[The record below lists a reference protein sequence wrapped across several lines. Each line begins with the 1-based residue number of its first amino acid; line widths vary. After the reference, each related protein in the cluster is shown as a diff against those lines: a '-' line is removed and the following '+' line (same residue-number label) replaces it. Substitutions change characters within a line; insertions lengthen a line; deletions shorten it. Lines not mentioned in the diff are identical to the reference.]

1 MTPLKVLAVT
11 AKGAGL
17 LGALARDLYSSAFA
31 PHVAPHKE
39 EPMSSKTIAFLVFPD
54 LTPLDLV
61 GPMTVLKMLESQG
74 YSAVTV
80 AGRIEPI
87 VTDVGFSIVPERT
100 FDEVPEPFALIL
112 PGGVLGP
119 IKAMVDDRLMGWVRA
134 AAEKATVVGSVCTG
148 SLILGAAGLLHGY
161 RATSHWDWI
170 GQLALFGA
178 EPVEGRVVFDRNRVT
193 GGGVTAGIDFALAL
207 TAAIRGEEHAKAVQ
221 LGLEYDPR
229 PPFDAGTPERAGDAL
244 TAVVRAR
251 SRGIAPDREARIRA
265 VADALSQRA

>member
-1 MTPLKVLAVT
+1 VAPLKVLAVT

-17 LGALARDLYSSAFA
+17 LGALARDLYSSAFE
-31 PHVAPHKE
+31 PHVAPRKE

-148 SLILGAAGLLHGY
+148 SLILGAAGLLEGLE
-161 RATSHWDWI
+161 ATTHWAF
-170 GQLALFGA
+170 LHTLEKMGA
-178 EPVEGRVVFDRNRVT
+178 RPTRRRWVEDGKVIT
-193 GGGVTAGIDFALAL
+193 AAGVSAGIDMALAL
-207 TAAIRGEEHAKAVQ
+207 AARLTSEGVARNIQHIIEYYPEPPFGSDSSKADLAEIGRQLGGMSAAIPQILAG
-221 LGLEYDPR
+221 R
-229 PPFDAGTPERAGDAL
+229 PEL
-244 TAVVRAR
+244 AR
-251 SRGIAPDREARIRA
+251 FF
-265 VADALSQRA
+265 